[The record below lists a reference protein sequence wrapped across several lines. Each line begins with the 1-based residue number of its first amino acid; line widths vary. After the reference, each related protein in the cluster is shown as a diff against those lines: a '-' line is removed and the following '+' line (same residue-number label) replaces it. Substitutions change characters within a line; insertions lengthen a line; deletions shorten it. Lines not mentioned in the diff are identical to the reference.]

1 MNTVFIIEISREQ
14 KPLLMHSET
23 EEFIA
28 EVEISEAPQ
37 ITPRSF
43 ALYEEY
49 SHTEMAQTI
58 RMRKDN
64 YEKADSEARRR
75 LEKEVQQEVNGFCQ
89 WLEQT
94 QDMEHDT
101 AHYYATSLKSILLG
115 LSIGVQIARLFGTV
129 LDRNA
134 ADVH

>member
-1 MNTVFIIEISREQ
+1 
-14 KPLLMHSET
+14 MHSKT

-28 EVEISEAPQ
+28 EVEISKAPQ
-37 ITPRSF
+37 RTPRSF

-49 SHTEMAQTI
+49 SHTKMAQTI
-58 RMRKDN
+58 RMRRDN
-64 YEKADSEARRR
+64 YAKADSEERRR
-75 LEKEVQQEVNGFCQ
+75 LEKEVQQEVNSFCQ

-94 QDMEHDT
+94 QDMERGR

-115 LSIGVQIARLFGTV
+115 LPIGVQIAHLFGTI
-129 LDRNA
+129 LDQNP

>member
-1 MNTVFIIEISREQ
+1 M
-14 KPLLMHSET
+14 KSET

-28 EVEISEAPQ
+28 EIEISETPQ
-37 ITPRSF
+37 RTPRSF

-58 RMRKDN
+58 RIRKDN
-64 YEKADSEARRR
+64 YEKADSEVKRR
-75 LEKEVQQEVNGFCQ
+75 LEKEAQQEVNGFCQ

-94 QDMEHDT
+94 QDMEHAR

-115 LSIGVQIARLFGTV
+115 LPIGVQIAHLFGTI
-129 LDRNA
+129 LDQNP

>member
-1 MNTVFIIEISREQ
+1 
-14 KPLLMHSET
+14 MHSKT

-37 ITPRSF
+37 RTPRSF

-75 LEKEVQQEVNGFCQ
+75 LEKDAQQEVNDFCQ

-94 QDMEHDT
+94 QDMEHDR
-101 AHYYATSLKSILLG
+101 AHYYATSLKSVLLG
-115 LSIGVQIARLFGTV
+115 LPTGVQIAHLLGTI
-129 LDRNA
+129 LDRNS
-134 ADVH
+134 ADGH